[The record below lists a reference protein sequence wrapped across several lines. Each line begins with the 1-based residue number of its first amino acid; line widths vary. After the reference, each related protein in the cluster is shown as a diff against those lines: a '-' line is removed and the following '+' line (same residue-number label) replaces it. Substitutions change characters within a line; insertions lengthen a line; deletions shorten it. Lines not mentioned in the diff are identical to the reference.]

1 MANNHTLLD
10 ITYKCG
16 VNGYVL
22 KDVFR
27 RMMDKHLFLI
37 AYGNLYANKGAL
49 TPGTDKTQT
58 IDGMSE
64 KRIDNLI
71 QSLRDKTFRWAPVRR
86 VYIPKKRGGTR
97 PLGEPNLND
106 KLVQE
111 VIRMVLES
119 YYEPQFRKSSH
130 GFRPRRGCHTA
141 LENIK
146 KHGREPSGSWKGT
159 LRDVSTTSTT
169 AT

>member
-1 MANNHTLLD
+1 MATS
-10 ITYKCG
+10 
-16 VNGYVL
+16 L

-27 RMMDKHLFLI
+27 RMTDKHLFLI

-71 QSLRDKTFRWAPVRR
+71 QSLRDKTFRWTPVRR

-111 VIRMVLES
+111 VICMVLES
-119 YYEPQFRKSSH
+119 YYEPQFRKCSH

-146 KHGREPSGSWKGT
+146 KTWKGT
-159 LRDVSTTSTT
+159 VWFVEGDILGMFRHHLTT